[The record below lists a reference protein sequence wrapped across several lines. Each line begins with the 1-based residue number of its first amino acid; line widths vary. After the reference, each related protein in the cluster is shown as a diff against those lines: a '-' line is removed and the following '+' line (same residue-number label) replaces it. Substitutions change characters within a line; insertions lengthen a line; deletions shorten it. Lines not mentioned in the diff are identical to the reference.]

1 MHVHVY
7 PLWSSSLVLEA
18 VNTVEKEDTH
28 ESSVDP
34 SMNFLSF
41 SIVFSKSMDISL
53 EAA

>member
-1 MHVHVY
+1 VHVY

-34 SMNFLSF
+34 SMNFLQLF
-41 SIVFSKSMDISL
+41 NRFLNRIWT
-53 EAA
+53 

>member
-1 MHVHVY
+1 MSYPRKDITQVQEENARACII

-34 SMNFLSF
+34 SMNFL
-41 SIVFSKSMDISL
+41 
-53 EAA
+53 